1 MGAGTERAQRFAAED
16 FARYSAAV
24 KAAAEDGTAMLFAG
38 TAMELLGASVTDRDG
53 DTYPGI
59 GLASFT
65 TVQGKRRIV
74 GDVYGVTALFPE
86 AVVGFMNKCGQI
98 RGVEAPLLTS
108 LSLGF
113 GNEAEKGP
121 EGFHWKNVFA
131 SELTGPVLV
140 KNPRSLEAVAD
151 AICTRRGHFPARGAA
166 VLPLCRGGLRHHSRA
181 VEGAGRGPAVIAG
194 RIRQDGRLW
203 AAVLFLRG
211 PPGPC
216 ASNSSHRL
224 TQGSATMGDIARKTD
239 RGAVASRSPVLFYSV
254 LLKTSLCLST
264 TLISKSR

>member
-1 MGAGTERAQRFAAED
+1 MVIRGGFEFDGKELASLDVEAARAFLERMKGKVQSIAIVSVFSTIRNDHELTIAHLCREVMGEDVHISISSEIGSMGLIERENATILNAALHRVAQQLTEGFAKSLAE
-16 FARYSAAV
+16 
-24 KAAAEDGTAMLFAG
+24 EGCAMLFAG

-98 RGVEAPLLTS
+98 RGVEAPLLTG

-140 KNPRSLEAVAD
+140 KNPRLLEAVAD
-151 AICTRRGHFPARGAA
+151 AICTRRGISLPEERPSFPYAEAGYAITAEQLKLRAEAR
-166 VLPLCRGGLRHHSRA
+166 
-181 VEGAGRGPAVIAG
+181 
-194 RIRQDGRLW
+194 Q
-203 AAVLFLRG
+203 
-211 PPGPC
+211 
-216 ASNSSHRL
+216 
-224 TQGSATMGDIARKTD
+224 
-239 RGAVASRSPVLFYSV
+239 
-254 LLKTSLCLST
+254 
-264 TLISKSR
+264 